1 MTTDTAERS
10 SSRPNV
16 LALPSAT
23 TAQLILLLTAI
34 LSGGAYIGI
43 SLHDWLLA
51 NSYVGAARACD
62 GGAPPQADPPAG
74 YQQCFWPTE
83 IRRGLFALGA
93 ALVLIVVL
101 VAILLLAQIL
111 IRRRRPGVEMT
122 HYFEES
128 RAYLA
133 ELKDSCGVSADTMI
147 LVGPSGQRDA
157 FTYGAFG
164 RYRIQLP
171 RGLAV
176 RWRTRALFE
185 PVLLHEL
192 AHISHRDVKWGW
204 FARASWY
211 AVTPVL
217 IVSLIVPAV
226 QHDWSYFWS
235 YTWRAVLL
243 AVVTQ
248 LLIRGYLRARE
259 TDADL
264 RTAQILGDVSDIT
277 AAISRNTSALGKR
290 SGLLAFHPTASKRV
304 NSITD
309 PASTVRVGLVDGFTA
324 ALLATL
330 AGGIVLDIAQN
341 LLEGFSNGSSAA
353 EIVSIGVSNAIL
365 GFAVGGGLLRSLTVS
380 RVAGQSPS
388 AAGPALG
395 VGLGVAVGLL
405 ATLAQ
410 TGIGTFD
417 GSARPWEI
425 AITAGG
431 GIASTAYAAAI
442 ARLWSFT
449 VPLAPRPRPSWLAYC
464 TLATGIFWVVG
475 WIASR
480 LSDLFDAHSS
490 TDIWHTLRV
499 GYDDALLLIPSWT
512 LLVIILAMGFLIG
525 WVLLLRPR
533 YSSPGWLLDSGEEV
547 IWEGFHRR
555 TKVVGTLIG
564 VVSASGAIAMI
575 AVEESETLGLGLFYA
590 LVGTS
595 LLTGICGS
603 LAASGLTPRLGG
615 APAVPAAIVS
625 CGLSLG
631 LAVAASTV
639 LHLPLDIHRLSSIA
653 LPGITLSAAASVF
666 CGPLAA
672 RAVTLVARTR

>member
-16 LALPSAT
+16 LALPSAS

-34 LSGGAYIGI
+34 LSGGAYIGL

-62 GGAPPQADPPAG
+62 GGALPQAAPPAV

-122 HYFEES
+122 RYFEES

-133 ELKDSCGVSADTMI
+133 ELKDSSGVSADTMI

-217 IVSLIVPAV
+217 IVSLIVPAL

-290 SGLLAFHPTASKRV
+290 PGLLAFHPTASKRV
-304 NSITD
+304 NSIMD

-341 LLEGFSNGSSAA
+341 LLEGFSNGSSVA

-365 GFAVGGGLLRSLTVS
+365 GFAVGGGLLRSLTIS
-380 RVAGQSPS
+380 RVTGQSPS

-395 VGLGVAVGLL
+395 VGLGVAAGLL
-405 ATLAQ
+405 ASLAQ
-410 TGIGTFD
+410 TGVGTFD
-417 GSARPWEI
+417 GGARPWEI
-425 AITAGG
+425 TIIACGG
-431 GIASTAYAAAI
+431 AASTAYSAAI

-449 VPLAPRPRPSWLAYC
+449 VPLAARPRMSWVAYC
-464 TLATGIFWVVG
+464 ALATGIFWVVG

-480 LSDLFDAHSS
+480 LSDVFDFYGS
-490 TDIWHTLRV
+490 TDFWHSLRLR
-499 GYDDALLLIPSWT
+499 YDNALFIIPSWPLLEIFLVIGVLMSG
-512 LLVIILAMGFLIG
+512 LLV
-525 WVLLLRPR
+525 LRPR
-533 YSSPGWLLDSGEEV
+533 DASPIWLLENGKKVTWDR
-547 IWEGFHRR
+547 FARR
-555 TKVVGTLIG
+555 TGT
-564 VVSASGAIAMI
+564 VSALIALASVAGAIAMVAI
-575 AVEESETLGLGLFYA
+575 EKSEPVGKGLIYA
-590 LVGTS
+590 LIGTG
-595 LLTGICGS
+595 LLAGICGS
-603 LAASGLTPRLGG
+603 LAASAVTTRTGG
-615 APAVPAAIVS
+615 AAALPAAIVS
-625 CGLSLG
+625 CGLSLC
-631 LAVAASTV
+631 LAVAAGTAFQ
-639 LHLPLDIHRLSSIA
+639 LPFGVDQLGLIA
-653 LPGITLSAAASVF
+653 LPGITASAFASVF